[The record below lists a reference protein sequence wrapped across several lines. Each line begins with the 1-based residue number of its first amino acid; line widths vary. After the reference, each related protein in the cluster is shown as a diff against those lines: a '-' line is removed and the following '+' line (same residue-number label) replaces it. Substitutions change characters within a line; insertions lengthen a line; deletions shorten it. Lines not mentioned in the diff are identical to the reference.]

1 MSSTS
6 DFIFSLRNSTSP
18 CSNKF
23 TALSNRPFKVNRKSS
38 DEESYS
44 NLNIQSKEVIQE
56 NDISNNMIDSLNTN
70 MEIQSDSSSAIY
82 LVINSFSLF

>member
-1 MSSTS
+1 M
-6 DFIFSLRNSTSP
+6 
-18 CSNKF
+18 
-23 TALSNRPFKVNRKSS
+23 NRKSS

-56 NDISNNMIDSLNTN
+56 KDVSDNMMIDSLNAN

-82 LVINSFSLF
+82 LVINSFSLW